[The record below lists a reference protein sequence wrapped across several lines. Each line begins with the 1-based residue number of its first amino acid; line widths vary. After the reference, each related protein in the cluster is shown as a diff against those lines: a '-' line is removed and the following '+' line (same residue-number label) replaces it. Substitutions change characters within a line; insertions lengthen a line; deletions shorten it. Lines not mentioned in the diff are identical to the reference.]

1 MLKSLRS
8 RSCRGRAYA
17 AKAGAWKLSFVG
29 LCLMLLPMC
38 GLAAPASMR
47 AELDRD
53 TAAVGESVTLTL
65 TFEGVSPK
73 APPNLPALPNVQ
85 ANYSGQSSSFT
96 IVNNETSRS
105 VSFTYTLTL
114 TQPGDIIIPAMQAQV
129 DGQVVSSQ
137 PL

>member
-8 RSCRGRAYA
+8 RSCRGRACA
-17 AKAGAWKLSFVG
+17 AEVRAWKLSFVC
-29 LCLMLLPMC
+29 LCLLLAMC

-47 AELDRD
+47 AELHRD
-53 TAAVGESVTLTL
+53 NAAVGESVTLTL

-96 IVNNETSRS
+96 FVNGESSRK

-114 TQPGDIIIPAMQAQV
+114 T
-129 DGQVVSSQ
+129 
-137 PL
+137 